1 MSISAF
7 FLLSNNYCATITA
20 QSSQPGSEWFFSFN
34 DSELELKMN
43 ARTETENWQDKELE
57 QLDTAVSQSVKQLPV
72 N

>member
-1 MSISAF
+1 
-7 FLLSNNYCATITA
+7 
-20 QSSQPGSEWFFSFN
+20 
-34 DSELELKMN
+34 MN